1 VKLVGNEN
9 PPQRTK
15 KWKSTQVDENREGG
29 RTGRNPSRTSE
40 TGRRNSDRSNAQD
53 VWKTGNWPDDWTQ
66 STFVPLFKKGDPTV
80 CANYRTISLISH
92 ASKVLLKVILD
103 RMRDKVEFE
112 IAEEQAGFRPNR
124 GMTEHLCNLC
134 LITELARA
142 RRQPYYYYYY

>member
-1 VKLVGNEN
+1 M
-9 PPQRTK
+9 
-15 KWKSTQVDENREGG
+15 
-29 RTGRNPSRTSE
+29 TG
-40 TGRRNSDRSNAQD
+40 
-53 VWKTGNWPDDWTQ
+53 Q

-124 GMTEHLCNLC
+124 GTTEHLSNLRI
-134 LITELARA
+134 ITEKRDRA
-142 RRQPYYYYYY
+142 DNRSTYVSSTSRKLLTQSHTKKNCGEAC